1 MHPVASAAFSPAD
14 ATDVDR
20 VGTGDEFFDVGVVE
34 LPDAKL
40 SFPLECLREFN
51 RELRSFW
58 TR

>member
-1 MHPVASAAFSPAD
+1 MW
-14 ATDVDR
+14 
-20 VGTGDEFFDVGVVE
+20 GTGDEFFDVGVVE